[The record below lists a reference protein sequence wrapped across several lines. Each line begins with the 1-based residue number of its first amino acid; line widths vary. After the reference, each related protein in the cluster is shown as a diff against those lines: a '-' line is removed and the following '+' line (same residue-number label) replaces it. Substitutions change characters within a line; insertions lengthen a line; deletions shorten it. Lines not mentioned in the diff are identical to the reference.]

1 MINLDAFNRY
11 YTKVPILIFKIRD
24 QFGHIENEMYTSLHL
39 ILANLV
45 DDRYNKDVDEEI
57 VKFSK
62 LLKSKTIEELRE
74 NFEGDEEYMSGI
86 DKVEDL
92 ISDPNF
98 AGAYDIEERR
108 QRELEDFHETGYREG
123 VIEIAKKLLSMD
135 MKVEDISLATGLT
148 IEEIN
153 KLSS

>member
-1 MINLDAFNRY
+1 M
-11 YTKVPILIFKIRD
+11 
-24 QFGHIENEMYTSLHL
+24 

-45 DDRYNKDVDEEI
+45 DDRYNKDIDEEI

-74 NFEGDEEYMSGI
+74 NFEGDEDYMSGI

-108 QRELEDFHETGYREG
+108 QRELEDFHETGYLKGKDEG
-123 VIEIAKKLLSMD
+123 EKNKQIEIAKSMLKD
-135 MKVEDISLATGLT
+135 NVEIEVISKYTGLSIKE
-148 IEEIN
+148 IE
-153 KLSS
+153 KL

>member
-1 MINLDAFNRY
+1 MFMF
-11 YTKVPILIFKIRD
+11 T
-24 QFGHIENEMYTSLHL
+24 
-39 ILANLV
+39 NLV
-45 DDRYNKDVDEEI
+45 DDRYNKDIDEKI

-62 LLKSKTIEELRE
+62 LLKSKTIGELRE
-74 NFEGDEEYMSGI
+74 NFKGDEDYMSGI

-123 VIEIAKKLLSMD
+123 VIEIAKSMLKEKL
-135 MKVEDISLATGLT
+135 DIQTISKCTGLS
-148 IEEIN
+148 IDEIN